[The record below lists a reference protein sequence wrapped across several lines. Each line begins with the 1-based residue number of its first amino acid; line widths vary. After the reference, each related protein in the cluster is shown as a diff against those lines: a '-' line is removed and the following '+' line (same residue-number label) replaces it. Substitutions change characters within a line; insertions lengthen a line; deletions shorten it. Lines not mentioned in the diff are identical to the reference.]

1 VNRRL
6 LLIMLAALLLWPHIG
21 WAAAGDWAEMYP
33 VEQLTREKP
42 RLEGRANQMLGIVRT
57 LIAKGGLAGSRAPV
71 LASVRIDAPLSD
83 DAGVPLDFASRYS
96 ANTGV
101 VIAPVLSLLFLE
113 DLCTAYAWLYKKG
126 LALDTIDEYLTML
139 RYKRGADFPQGRYM
153 APLVALG
160 IPATAADDPDVS
172 GLALRFR
179 NSAYAFIVA
188 HELGHIIAGHPSADT
203 VTTERSRA
211 NEAAADDFALRV
223 LAVDSEIPMG
233 AILFFEA
240 QAYLM
245 PSFGQFKARGLD
257 EQAWLKEMQSKI
269 THPLTAERLKLLAA
283 GIERQAE
290 MQPPAN
296 RESWEFVALKLLAL
310 ADILADVD
318 LQHCVSVAATRAPV
332 SELMPQNANPAE
344 RFLGKCVK
352 QP

>member
-1 VNRRL
+1 
-6 LLIMLAALLLWPHIG
+6 MLMPAALLWPRMV

-57 LIAKGGLAGSRAPV
+57 LIAKGGLAGSHAPL
-71 LASVRIDAPLSD
+71 LASIRIDAPLPD

-96 ANTGV
+96 ATSGV
-101 VIAPVLSLLFLE
+101 VIAPILSLLFVE
-113 DLCTAYAWLYKKG
+113 DLCTAYAWLHNKG
-126 LALDTIDEYLTML
+126 LAVDVIDEYVTML
-139 RYKRGADFPQGRYM
+139 RYKRAADFQQGRYVP
-153 APLVALG
+153 PLVALG
-160 IPATAADDPDVS
+160 IPAAAADDPDVS

-179 NSAYAFIVA
+179 NSAYAFIIA
-188 HELGHIIAGHPSADT
+188 HELGHIIAGHPSSDT

-233 AILFFEA
+233 AILFFQA

-245 PSFGQFKARGLD
+245 PSLGQFKAQGLD

-290 MQPPAN
+290 LQPPAN
-296 RESWEFVALKLLAL
+296 REVWGFVALKLLAI
-310 ADILADVD
+310 ADILGDVD
-318 LQHCVSVAATRAPV
+318 LQHCMSVAATRAPV
-332 SELMPQNANPAE
+332 SELIPQRANPAE
-344 RFLGKCVK
+344 RFLSQCVK
-352 QP
+352 QR